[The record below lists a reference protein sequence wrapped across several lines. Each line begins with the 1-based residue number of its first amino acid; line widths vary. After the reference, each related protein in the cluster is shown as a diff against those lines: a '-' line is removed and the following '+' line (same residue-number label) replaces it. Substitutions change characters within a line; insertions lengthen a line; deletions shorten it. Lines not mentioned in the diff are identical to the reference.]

1 MDNWT
6 RDGIQ
11 GLQGAVL
18 YALAYLDA
26 ATDPVPLGG
35 DAMKWNDESGSSVGI
50 WYDDVIGL
58 CTWLCRSS
66 GRWHQDPSWADRQTC
81 GTSQGKKQRTHTDQ
95 HGQWVGGSEPL
106 LEIAPE
112 FKTKSYSAV
121 RTMFGTVTLS
131 YTTDSERGSDAC
143 MIQPMDLRP

>member
-35 DAMKWNDESGSSVGI
+35 DAMK
-50 WYDDVIGL
+50 
-58 CTWLCRSS
+58 
-66 GRWHQDPSWADRQTC
+66 
-81 GTSQGKKQRTHTDQ
+81 
-95 HGQWVGGSEPL
+95 
-106 LEIAPE
+106 
-112 FKTKSYSAV
+112 
-121 RTMFGTVTLS
+121 
-131 YTTDSERGSDAC
+131 
-143 MIQPMDLRP
+143 